1 MLPAVP
7 RETFTHTSFASA
19 PIDEVWAALDRVETW
34 EAIGGVD
41 RVLDPVIED
50 GQLKG
55 FSFETITLGTTYL
68 GQARPDRREEGR
80 LMSWSID
87 NSEIEGKMAVALA
100 ATDERTRVTVTVD
113 IESRGLVSSVLFPV
127 IAGALGRGL
136 PRAVDEFARSWAG

>member
-1 MLPAVP
+1 MP
-7 RETFTHTSFASA
+7 RETFTYTSIASA
-19 PIDEVWAALDRVETW
+19 PISEVWAALDKPETW

-55 FSFETITLGTTYL
+55 FSFETITRGKTYL
-68 GQARPDRREEGR
+68 GQARPDRRDEGR
-80 LMSWSID
+80 LMSWSIA

-100 ATDERTRVTVTVD
+100 TTEERTRVTVTLDV
-113 IESRGLVSSVLFPV
+113 ESRGLVSTMLFPV

-136 PRAVDEFARSWAG
+136 PKAVDDFAKSLAG